1 MLKRIL
7 WATDAS
13 DAADLALPAVE
24 GVAGPLHAEVA
35 VFRMQRPVRPGE
47 RVDEEETRAKLG
59 AQIDALERAGC
70 TRAFMAATPGGFEET
85 AHQVADAAR
94 RLDVD
99 LIVIGT
105 HGHSGVSGPFLSIV
119 THRLLHLAQCPVLV
133 VPSQAVSIDAAP
145 LTTAATSHA

>member
-13 DAADLALPAVE
+13 EAADLALPAVE

-35 VFRMQRPVRPGE
+35 VFRMQRTPRPGE
-47 RVDEEETRAKLG
+47 HFDEDEARAKIV
-59 AQIDALERAGC
+59 AQTHALERAGC
-70 TRAFMAATPGGFEET
+70 IRAFMAATQDDLEET
-85 AHQVADAAR
+85 AHQVAAAAR

-105 HGHSGVSGPFLSIV
+105 HGHTGVSGPFLSMV
-119 THRLLHLAQCPVLV
+119 THRLLHLAPCPVLV
-133 VPSQAVSIDAAP
+133 VPNQALSIDAEP
-145 LTTAATSHA
+145 LTTPTTSRA